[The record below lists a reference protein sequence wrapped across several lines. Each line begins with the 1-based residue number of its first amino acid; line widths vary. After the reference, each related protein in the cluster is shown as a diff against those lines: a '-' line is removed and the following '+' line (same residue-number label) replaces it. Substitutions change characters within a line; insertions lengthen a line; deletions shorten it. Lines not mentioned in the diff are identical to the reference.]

1 MTFSIVI
8 PVYNSRD
15 SIPILYQKIKEKFK
29 DNDYELIFVNDQS
42 HDDSLEVLKKLMR
55 QDPHIKILDMCENVG
70 QQKALYYGLKLAQHE
85 IVITMD
91 DDLQHPIDLIDSMY
105 QKILEGSDLVYGIPI
120 QQHKNL
126 LRRLGS
132 HMTGSFFRKN
142 YPVLKG
148 KNVSSYRM
156 MRKSLLSALDAPKWD
171 YIYLS
176 ALLLQK
182 AGAVE
187 NVNFQSL
194 KRPFGQS
201 GYSLKKLILIYIKLN
216 YFYGF
221 KKDSFVNHK
230 ASFVENKGLIYEKN
244 YDFRG
249 RSMSN

>member
-29 DNDYELIFVNDQS
+29 DNEYEVIFVNDQS
-42 HDDSLEVLKKLMR
+42 HDDSLEILKKLMAN
-55 QDPHIKILDMCENVG
+55 DHHIKILDMCENVG
-70 QQKALYYGLKLAQHE
+70 QQKALFYGLKLAQYE
-85 IVITMD
+85 VLITMD

-105 QKILEGSDLVYGIPI
+105 EKILEGKDLVYGIPI
-120 QQHKNL
+120 HQHKNP

-132 HMTGSFFRKN
+132 YMTGSFFRKN

-148 KNVSSYRM
+148 KNVSSFRM
-156 MRKSLLSALDAPKWD
+156 MKKQILSALDDPKWN

-182 AGAVE
+182 AEAVE
-187 NVNFQSL
+187 NVNFKSL

-201 GYSLKKLILIYIKLN
+201 GYSLKKLVMIYIKLN
-216 YFYGF
+216 YYYGF
-221 KKDSFVNHK
+221 KKDIFVNHK
-230 ASFVENKGLIYEKN
+230 AAFVENKGLIYEKN

-249 RSMSN
+249 RPMSN